1 MSIRNN
7 SKAVEG
13 SDVNRKWVGV
23 SVLNYLINR
32 LFFSFAYPEP
42 ELVVTVINML
52 SFCPQLQSV

>member
-32 LFFSFAYPEP
+32 LFFSFVYPEP

-52 SFCPQLQSV
+52 PFCPQFQSV